1 MTVHYCLIAYKQNIL
16 AQAGASAKA
25 AAMFSEGIEKTLAQF
40 ADKDN
45 MRLSQMANNDCNFF
59 IQIQNG
65 VSCVCFTD
73 KQVQKAQAYG
83 MMADLLQRFS
93 MKYSMETVKFASK
106 LQFDRE
112 FSAIIKQDMD
122 NVKHF
127 QSYTAELQKE
137 LDETKGLVMDNINAV
152 MKRASQLESIENDAI
167 ELRDNAEIFK
177 DSAADLKKKMMCKK
191 VSMIVG
197 ICVAVVVVVLIIV
210 LPIVL

>member
-73 KQVQKAQAYG
+73 KQVQKA
-83 MMADLLQRFS
+83 
-93 MKYSMETVKFASK
+93 
-106 LQFDRE
+106 
-112 FSAIIKQDMD
+112 
-122 NVKHF
+122 
-127 QSYTAELQKE
+127 
-137 LDETKGLVMDNINAV
+137 
-152 MKRASQLESIENDAI
+152 
-167 ELRDNAEIFK
+167 
-177 DSAADLKKKMMCKK
+177 
-191 VSMIVG
+191 
-197 ICVAVVVVVLIIV
+197 
-210 LPIVL
+210 